1 VIGGRGNSLSRGPC
15 LFPPGVLVRAPTQG
29 EHHAQPTD
37 PARHLRTVDPMRGRL
52 LALGFAPALLIQQCA
67 PECAPQPPAAVA
79 TNWTVNWDN
88 VAQCESG
95 QNWSHRPVTNSS
107 GTYSGGLMI
116 GHRWWNAH
124 GGGEFASAPYL
135 ASKSQQIIVAER
147 IVDANGDGYA
157 GADKGWQCVR

>member
-1 VIGGRGNSLSRGPC
+1 MWPVDCERP
-15 LFPPGVLVRAPTQG
+15 
-29 EHHAQPTD
+29 
-37 PARHLRTVDPMRGRL
+37 LRRL
-52 LALGFAPALLIQQCA
+52 WALGLAPAAFIQQCA
-67 PECAPQPPAAVA
+67 PECAPSPAPPAAIA

-95 QNWSHRPVTNSS
+95 GNWSHRPVTNSS

-135 ASKSQQIIVAER
+135 ASKAQQIIVAER
-147 IVDANGDGYA
+147 IVDANGGGYA
-157 GADKGWQCVR
+157 GADRGWQCVR